1 MAEKKDQ
8 YIAAYIADYNYSE
21 VVLSYALFMA
31 NMLRKG
37 LILLRIVD
45 PKYTSET
52 TSEAEECLKE
62 LRTKIILDNSITYC
76 AIKGNTKDI
85 LTALPVAFNVVTVVG
100 AVDKNAN
107 RKSPL
112 SRKNVLKDFSECKTA
127 FLLAQEAIKDADML
141 KNIAFAID
149 FKKESKD
156 KFLWASYFSRF
167 NNSFL
172 HAFSIKYD
180 DEFLRAKWYDNTKFL
195 AKMFASLNIKYE
207 NHLIDKQQSQYLDI
221 DVLKYSSNKNIGL
234 LVSTTTKERDVMEYF
249 IGVQED
255 RTIVNEYKIPI
266 LYLNPREDLYV
277 LCD

>member
-1 MAEKKDQ
+1 MTSHSCNSFNSLNNFFSPSNLA
-8 YIAAYIADYNYSE
+8 SE
-21 VVLSYALFMA
+21 IPDSA
-31 NMLRKG
+31 
-37 LILLRIVD
+37 
-45 PKYTSET
+45 
-52 TSEAEECLKE
+52 
-62 LRTKIILDNSITYC
+62 IT
-76 AIKGNTKDI
+76 
-85 LTALPVAFNVVTVVG
+85 L
-100 AVDKNAN
+100 
-107 RKSPL
+107 
-112 SRKNVLKDFSECKTA
+112 
-127 FLLAQEAIKDADML
+127 
-141 KNIAFAID
+141 
-149 FKKESKD
+149 
-156 KFLWASYFSRF
+156 
-167 NNSFL
+167 NSFL

-221 DVLKYSSNKNIGL
+221 DVLEYSSNKNIGL